1 MLPEISAR
9 RSLLEPSFRYL
20 SPGREGE
27 KCRPLDH
34 MGQIPFIHSDRFL
47 IWNNFYIYT
56 IVFQLFLPCGTYKC
70 SYMTIA
76 HVLSQKTQIM
86 IPSHFLSHFSRK
98 VHARVHWNILL
109 GESLFVLS
117 FKESFKCPHERF
129 NCRIGVLRGPF
140 LESPETFRAYFWWTN
155 SLCKRILFQNEG
167 VWRHENLQLF

>member
-56 IVFQLFLPCGTYKC
+56 IVYQLFLPCGTHKC
-70 SYMTIA
+70 LYMTIA
-76 HVLSQKTQIM
+76 HVLSHKTQMM
-86 IPSHFLSHFSRK
+86 IATHFESHFPPK
-98 VHARVHWNILL
+98 VHAGVHWNILHA
-109 GESLFVLS
+109 ESLFVLS
-117 FKESFKCPHERF
+117 FKTGFKRKQK
-129 NCRIGVLRGPF
+129 R
-140 LESPETFRAYFWWTN
+140 
-155 SLCKRILFQNEG
+155 SLNK
-167 VWRHENLQLF
+167 HNLGLGLKSIIST